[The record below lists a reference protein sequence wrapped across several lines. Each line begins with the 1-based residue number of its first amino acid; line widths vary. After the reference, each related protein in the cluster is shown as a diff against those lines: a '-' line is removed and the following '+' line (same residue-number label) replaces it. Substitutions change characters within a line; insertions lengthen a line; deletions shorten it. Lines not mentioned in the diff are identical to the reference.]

1 MLNAECG
8 MQGAEAPML
17 NAKCGVLNGGETIGR
32 VHLKAYIN
40 KRGGE
45 YAIQD
50 RAKRGLGIM
59 WVICH
64 RPKGG
69 RKWSKVPRA
78 VYHERTASAQL
89 ELDVIARRRGLKEC

>member
-8 MQGAEAPML
+8 ML
-17 NAKCGVLNGGETIGR
+17 NCGETIGR
-32 VHLKAYIN
+32 VRLKAYIN

-50 RAKRGLGIM
+50 RARRGLGIM

-69 RKWSKVPRA
+69 KKWSPIRRA
-78 VYHERTASAQL
+78 IYHQQAASAQL
-89 ELDVIARRRGLKEC
+89 ELDVIARRRGLTECR

>member
-1 MLNAECG
+1 MRIE
-8 MQGAEAPML
+8 
-17 NAKCGVLNGGETIGR
+17 GEEIGR
-32 VHLKAYIN
+32 VHLRAYIN

-59 WVICH
+59 WVVCH

-69 RKWSKVPRA
+69 KKWSPIRRA
-78 VYHERTASAQL
+78 IYHQQAASAQL
-89 ELDVIARRRGLKEC
+89 ELDVYAKRKGLAEC

>member
-1 MLNAECG
+1 M
-8 MQGAEAPML
+8 
-17 NAKCGVLNGGETIGR
+17 
-32 VHLKAYIN
+32 KAYTN

-50 RAKRGLGIM
+50 RGRRGQGLM
-59 WVICH
+59 WVVCH

-78 VYHERTASAQL
+78 VYHRQAASAQL
-89 ELDVIARRRGLKEC
+89 ELDVIARRRGLTEC